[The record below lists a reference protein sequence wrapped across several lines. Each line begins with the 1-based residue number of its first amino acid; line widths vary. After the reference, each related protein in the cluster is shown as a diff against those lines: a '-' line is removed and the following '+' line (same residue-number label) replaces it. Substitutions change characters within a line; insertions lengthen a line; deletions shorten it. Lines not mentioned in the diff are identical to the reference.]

1 MFGKNKNQ
9 IKNNCVSKNK
19 IANAKIFADRSEHLF
34 DLR

>member
-19 IANAKIFADRSEHLF
+19 IANAKIFAHPCDTPEMFL
-34 DLR
+34 